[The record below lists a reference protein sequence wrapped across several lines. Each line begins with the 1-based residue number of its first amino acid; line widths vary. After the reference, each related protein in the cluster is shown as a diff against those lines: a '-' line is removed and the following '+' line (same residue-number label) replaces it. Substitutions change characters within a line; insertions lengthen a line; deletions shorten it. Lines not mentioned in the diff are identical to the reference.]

1 MVYITRDGEIR
12 QSKGLI
18 PWFRDSI
25 RAIFMAIYFFYP
37 FSRTL
42 AETEK
47 HRQEIVI
54 LDGTA
59 SLTDLVDH
67 LGVASVVYN
76 VMMLQLALPLAEVPE
91 VNGCRNIGCFEPKI
105 PTMLI

>member
-12 QSKGLI
+12 QSKGLVL
-18 PWFRDSI
+18 WLRDSI
-25 RAIFMAIYFFYP
+25 RAIFMAIYFF
-37 FSRTL
+37 RTL
-42 AETEK
+42 VKTEK
-47 HRQEIVI
+47 HRLAIVI

-67 LGVASVVYN
+67 LGVASAAYN
-76 VMMLQLALPLAEVPE
+76 VTMLQLVLLLVEVPE
-91 VNGCRNIGCFEPKI
+91 VNGRRNIGCLEPKI